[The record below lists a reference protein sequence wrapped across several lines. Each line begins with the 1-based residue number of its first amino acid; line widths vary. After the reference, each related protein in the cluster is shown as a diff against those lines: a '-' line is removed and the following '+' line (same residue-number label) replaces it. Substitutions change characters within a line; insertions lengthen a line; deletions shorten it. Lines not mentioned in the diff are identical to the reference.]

1 MSNPYAAPDPDDLV
15 PNGGATPAATP
26 GGMVPPNLQHQAGA
40 FPPPGGYPPTQ
51 GGYPAQ
57 PGAYP
62 QPGGYAQPGGYS
74 PPGTYPQQFSYPNQ
88 GGYVPPRGAQP
99 PSYGPV
105 APYPPAPYGPYA
117 PYQQPF
123 NDAAK
128 RSNWMGVLSLVLSIC
143 GLVMCFFTLISIG
156 GVVFGITGTIAANK
170 GEATNRGLSIAGLV
184 IGGIG
189 MAVGVLYWI
198 WIISAS

>member
-1 MSNPYAAPDPDDLV
+1 MSNPYAAPNPDDLV
-15 PNGGATPAATP
+15 PSSGATPAATP
-26 GGMVPPNLQHQAGA
+26 GGMVPPHLQQQPGA
-40 FPPPGGYPPTQ
+40 FPPPGAYPSAQ
-51 GGYPAQ
+51 GGYPAPQ
-57 PGAYP
+57 GYALPGA
-62 QPGGYAQPGGYS
+62 
-74 PPGTYPQQFSYPNQ
+74 YPQQFSYPNQ
-88 GGYVPPRGAQP
+88 GGYLPPRGAQP

-123 NDAAK
+123 KDPAK

-143 GLVMCFFTLISIG
+143 GLVVCVFTLISIG

-184 IGGIG
+184 IGVVG
-189 MAVGVLYWI
+189 MVLGVLYWI
-198 WIISAS
+198 WIFNGS